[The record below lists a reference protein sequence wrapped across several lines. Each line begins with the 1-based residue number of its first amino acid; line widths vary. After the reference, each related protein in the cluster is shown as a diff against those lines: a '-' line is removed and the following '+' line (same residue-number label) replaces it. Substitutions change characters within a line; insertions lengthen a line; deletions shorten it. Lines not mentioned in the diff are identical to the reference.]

1 MVVYSILIE
10 APHDIIFYWKMG
22 AWIDFALMSLT
33 FFATIIWNVEV
44 GVLLSVT
51 ISLLLVVHK
60 SGKTRMTILVR
71 CTFYVRSSCSSN
83 SFFQGR
89 VPGTERYQPVNE
101 EPDAQEDLPG
111 VLIVRIKESLDF
123 GMSRHLLF
131 CLLLTIGL
139 SQHRP
144 LEGSSSETRALRT
157 QQEPPQRISY
167 TRTARRVNLP
177 PC

>member
-60 SGKTRMTILVR
+60 SGKTRMTILVWDIML
-71 CTFYVRSSCSSN
+71 Y
-83 SFFQGR
+83 
-89 VPGTERYQPVNE
+89 
-101 EPDAQEDLPG
+101 
-111 VLIVRIKESLDF
+111 
-123 GMSRHLLF
+123 
-131 CLLLTIGL
+131 LLLL
-139 SQHRP
+139 H
-144 LEGSSSETRALRT
+144 
-157 QQEPPQRISY
+157 
-167 TRTARRVNLP
+167 V
-177 PC
+177 